1 MIGTLLF
8 IGTIFGLLGSFVYM
22 IITLFN
28 HRVRRTFACLL
39 GCVVWLGIYTL
50 IMMTISF
57 TTPQMVLARGQ
68 EHCFDEMCFSVQ
80 DATTTRILGTGT
92 HAQLARGIYY
102 IVTVQ
107 LRNAA
112 RQASQKPDQPAFYLT
127 DAAGYQYSPSSA
139 GQHAIGQYPQW
150 NQRLQ
155 PGEEQTREVVFD
167 VPLQIQQ
174 PHLIVTEGSWPTPLI
189 IGDENSFFHPK
200 TAFSLA
206 P

>member
-112 RQASQKPDQPAFYLT
+112 RQAPQKPDQPAFYLT